1 MSRNRVPVLKATI
14 PRKALWLRLRA
25 YQFDHLVDAALA
37 DRIAAAFGS
46 HHASTRAFASKL
58 RRKLGWDMHFAL
70 RALDEY
76 KKFLFLGVTGSTP
89 VTPSKVIDQ
98 VWHEHL
104 LFTRAYRQFCAE
116 VLQHDFDHHP
126 ELVPMDSQTALFSDQ
141 YEETLRRYVA
151 EFNVLPPSDIWGTP
165 KFALEVVPRARRA
178 GRSSSA
184 GRDSDALYLS
194 FDGRD
199 GGPSTLDLPEF
210 GDGGGFGGG
219 GGDASWGSAG
229 DSGGDAGSGSGCS
242 SSCGGG
248 CGGD

>member
-1 MSRNRVPVLKATI
+1 MSLRTETS

-58 RRKLGWDMHFAL
+58 KRKLGWEMRFAL

-104 LFTRAYRQFCAE
+104 LFTRAYRQFCTE
-116 VLQHDFDHHP
+116 VLEHDFDHHP
-126 ELVPMDSQTALFSDQ
+126 ELVPMDSQTALFSEQ
-141 YEETLRRYVA
+141 YEETMRRYVA
-151 EFNVLPPSDIWGTP
+151 EFNVLPPPDIWGTP
-165 KFALEVVPRARRA
+165 KFTLEVTPRAQRADRTRRD
-178 GRSSSA
+178 GRS
-184 GRDSDALYLS
+184 GQDSDALYLS

-199 GGPSTLDLPEF
+199 GWPSTLDLPEF
-210 GDGGGFGGG
+210 GGGGFLGGG
-219 GGDASWGSAG
+219 GGDSWGAG
-229 DSGGDAGSGSGCS
+229 GDAGGDAGSGTGCS

-248 CGGD
+248 CGGE

>member
-1 MSRNRVPVLKATI
+1 MP

-25 YQFDHLVDAALA
+25 YQFEHLVDAALA

-58 RRKLGWDMHFAL
+58 RRKLGWDMRFAL

-104 LFTRAYRQFCAE
+104 LFTRPYRQFCTE
-116 VLQHDFDHHP
+116 VLEHDFDHHP
-126 ELVPMDSQTALFSDQ
+126 ELVPMDSQTALFSEQ
-141 YEETLRRYVA
+141 YEETLRRYVT

-165 KFALEVVPRARRA
+165 KFSLEVVPRSRRPRR
-178 GRSSSA
+178 GTD
-184 GRDSDALYLS
+184 GDAHGGDGLYLS

-199 GGPSTLDLPEF
+199 GGPSTLDLAE
-210 GDGGGFGGG
+210 FGGG
-219 GGDASWGSAG
+219 GGFLGGGGGDSWGAG
-229 DSGGDAGSGSGCS
+229 SDAGGDAGSGTGCS

>member
-1 MSRNRVPVLKATI
+1 MSSRTETS

-25 YQFDHLVDAALA
+25 YPFDHLVDAALA

-58 RRKLGWDMHFAL
+58 KRKLGWDMRFAL

-76 KKFLFLGVTGSTP
+76 KKFLFLGVTGSTS

-104 LFTRAYRQFCAE
+104 LFTRAYRQFCKD
-116 VLQHDFDHHP
+116 VLEHDFDHHP
-126 ELVPMDSQTALFSDQ
+126 ELVPMDSQTALFSEQ

-165 KFALEVVPRARRA
+165 KFTLEVVPRSGRAR
-178 GRSSSA
+178 GSA
-184 GRDSDALYLS
+184 DRNAQGSSDALYLS

-210 GDGGGFGGG
+210 GGGGGFSGG
-219 GGDASWGSAG
+219 GGDASWGAGG

-248 CGGD
+248 GGGE

>member
-1 MSRNRVPVLKATI
+1 MSPPIATP

-37 DRIAAAFGS
+37 DRIASAFGP

-58 RRKLGWDMHFAL
+58 RRKLGWETRFAL

-104 LFTRAYRQFCAE
+104 LFTRAYRQFCKE
-116 VLQHDFDHHP
+116 VLHHDFDHHP
-126 ELVPMDSQTALFSDQ
+126 ELVPEDSQTALFSEQ

-151 EFNVLPPSDIWGTP
+151 EFNVLPPPDIWGTP
-165 KFALEVVPRARRA
+165 KFTLEVKPRSRRPR
-178 GRSSSA
+178 GRNGSGSPD
-184 GRDSDALYLS
+184 GDALYLS
-194 FDGRD
+194 FDGVD
-199 GGPSTLDLPEF
+199 GGPSTFDLSE
-210 GDGGGFGGG
+210 FGGG
-219 GGDASWGSAG
+219 GGFAGGGGSDSWGAG

-248 CGGD
+248 CGGE